1 MHICPTGY
9 IENFRSIGVRI
20 ISFLLHRIAY
30 FKIDPKEKV
39 YFENNLEEGTV
50 EAIAKIAY
58 FFIQFMIKKTLQFR
72 KFYLLLYFFRV

>member
-1 MHICPTGY
+1 MHICPTRY
-9 IENFRSIGVRI
+9 IENFSSIGVRI

-58 FFIQFMIKKTLQFR
+58 FSYSLSLR
-72 KFYLLLYFFRV
+72 NPAV